1 MKNIP
6 DQSIKLNSSQGSQ
19 NRHTRRTLNRPAV
32 QKMRKRMT
40 IRLIRSVNREGPS
53 QPLSPKVR
61 RAVWGRWGGRIRT
74 SRTSLTRPAHVRVV
88 HRAAPRQHPRHRTTS
103 GNAGAGSGSGSG
115 NNDGDGGSDGEP
127 PRSIILLD
135 YSDLSALLKVA
146 VGTLKNRYSRN
157 PETLPPAIHV
167 PGARGPRW
175 LLSTVLA
182 WLKSHET
189 ASEGHSPFTPAP
201 KRKGRPRIAQ
211 AGKGGASC

>member
-115 NNDGDGGSDGEP
+115 NDDGDGEP
-127 PRSIILLD
+127 PHPFVLD
-135 YSDLSALLKVA
+135 YDDLARLLRVA
-146 VGTLKNRYSRN
+146 VGTLKNRYSRD
-157 PETLPPAIHV
+157 PGSLPPAIIL
-167 PGARGPRW
+167 PGCRGPRW
-175 LLSTVLA
+175 LLADVLR
-182 WLKSHET
+182 WLEDHRVT
-189 ASEGHSPFTPAP
+189 PVTPAP
-201 KRKGRPRIAQ
+201 KRKAGRPRIAIS
-211 AGKGGASC
+211 GKGGAQ